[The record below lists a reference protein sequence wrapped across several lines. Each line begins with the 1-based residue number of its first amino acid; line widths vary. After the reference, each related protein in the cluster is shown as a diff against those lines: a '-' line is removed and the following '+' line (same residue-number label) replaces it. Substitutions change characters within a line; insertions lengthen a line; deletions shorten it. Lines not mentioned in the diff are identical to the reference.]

1 MKLSRANFFLI
12 AIAIFGFVLVYPPLR
27 ITYWLYPQFTGGWL
41 AAVLLFVTPFAVRIL
56 HERLHATWSR
66 YLTAGA
72 MTWLG
77 ACFIAF
83 SLLLPVELLVL
94 LTPIEGYIAA
104 QVLLAYVILI
114 SLYSIYNARRL
125 HTRTVDL
132 NAPADV
138 RGTRLVQISDVHIG
152 SRQPGFLTP
161 IVKRINALEPD
172 YVMITGDLIDMYRIT
187 ENELQPLAEIAAPSF
202 FCIGNHERYV
212 DLDPICARLEKL
224 GITVL
229 RNRSATVTRG
239 AGQLQITGIDDAESK
254 SQVAQELPKIARD
267 SDAYQILLYHRPDG
281 AEEAAAWGADLMLTG
296 HTHRGQIMPFHLL
309 VKRVFPR
316 LYLDYAIGDMTLYVS
331 PGTGTWGPVMRL
343 GSKCEVTLFRL
354 L

>member
-12 AIAIFGFVLVYPPLR
+12 AVTIFGFVLVYPPLR

-41 AAVLLFVTPFAVRIL
+41 AGVLLLVTPFAVRIL
-56 HERLHATWSR
+56 HERLHARWSR

-77 ACFIAF
+77 ICFIAF

-94 LTPIEGYIAA
+94 VTPIEGYIAA

-114 SLYSIYNARRL
+114 SLYSIYNAHRL

-138 RGTRLVQISDVHIG
+138 RGTSLVQISDVHIG
-152 SRQPGFLTP
+152 SRQTGFLKP
-161 IVKRINALEPD
+161 IVRHVNALQPD
-172 YVMITGDLIDMYRIT
+172 HVMITGDLIDMRHIS
-187 ENELQPLAEIAAPSF
+187 EDELRPLAEIRASAY

-212 DLDPICARLEKL
+212 DLELICTRLAKL

-229 RNRSATVTRG
+229 RNSSTTIA
-239 AGQLQITGIDDAESK
+239 AGTGKLQITGIDDAEAK

-267 SDAYQILLYHRPDG
+267 SEAYQILLYHRPDG
-281 AEEAAAWGADLMLTG
+281 AEDAAAWGADLMLTG